1 MEDPRAGCKPI
12 GPIAAVRGTRASRWR
27 LVCSSRAGE
36 QSARPQSDG
45 HHLTIHGQCDVVV
58 SEATDQLGIIA
69 YAKTGRLRGKDCARV
84 HTYMAMV
91 PLASALGGGGATGQP
106 PASWSLTVESGFRFR
121 QRKLARHSHST
132 RRTVADYGRPR
143 AWSLAIRRRM
153 TVLLTCRDLPACCH
167 RLTR

>member
-91 PLASALGGGGATGQP
+91 PLASALGGGGGHR
-106 PASWSLTVESGFRFR
+106 PASGELVFNSGERV
-121 QRKLARHSHST
+121 Q
-132 RRTVADYGRPR
+132 
-143 AWSLAIRRRM
+143 I
-153 TVLLTCRDLPACCH
+153 PAAE
-167 RLTR
+167 TGPAFP